1 NYSRNYRRRLRA
13 EVLMDAVAD
22 VTETPAKLTGLPAE
36 SRASQ
41 VWTTRVDSVFLDTF
55 GRPNENQDPPCE
67 RTPDSTV
74 TQSLHL
80 MNSRV
85 LDGRIRD
92 DSGRAARLA
101 GSDMTSE
108 QIAEE
113 LYLAVFSRFPSEV
126 ERDYVLGLLK
136 DTEDR
141 RAVIE
146 DLMWAMVNSPEF
158 TIRN

>member
-1 NYSRNYRRRLRA
+1 
-13 EVLMDAVAD
+13 
-22 VTETPAKLTGLPAE
+22 
-36 SRASQ
+36 
-41 VWTTRVDSVFLDTF
+41 
-55 GRPNENQDPPCE
+55 
-67 RTPDSTV
+67 
-74 TQSLHL
+74 

-92 DSGRAARLA
+92 DGSRAARLA

-108 QIAEE
+108 QIADE
-113 LYLAVFSRFPSEV
+113 LYLGVFSRFPSEA

-136 DTEDR
+136 DVEKR
-141 RAVIE
+141 RAVVE

>member
-1 NYSRNYRRRLRA
+1 
-13 EVLMDAVAD
+13 MDAVAD

-101 GSDMTSE
+101 VD
-108 QIAEE
+108 QHDD
-113 LYLAVFSRFPSEV
+113 VV
-126 ERDYVLGLLK
+126 D
-136 DTEDR
+136 DQ
-141 RAVIE
+141 AVIE

>member
-1 NYSRNYRRRLRA
+1 
-13 EVLMDAVAD
+13 MDAVAD

-85 LDGRIRD
+85 LDSRIRGD
-92 DSGRAARLA
+92 NSRAARLA
-101 GSDMTSE
+101 GSGLTSE
-108 QIAEE
+108 QIADE
-113 LYLAVFSRFPSEV
+113 LYLTVFSRFPGQK
-126 ERDYVLGLLK
+126 ERDYVVQVLN
-136 DTEDR
+136 DVENR
-141 RAVIE
+141 RLVVE